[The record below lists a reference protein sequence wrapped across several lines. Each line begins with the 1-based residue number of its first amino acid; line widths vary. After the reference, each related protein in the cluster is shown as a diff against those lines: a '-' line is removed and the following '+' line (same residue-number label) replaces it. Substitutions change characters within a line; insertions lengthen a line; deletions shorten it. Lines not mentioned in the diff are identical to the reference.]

1 MADTGA
7 TGATGP
13 NERQRIG
20 NAISS
25 ISNALSKEGQQ
36 PDRPKFQPAMTDATP
51 APPMRLGQA
60 PSMKKGGV
68 VPKEGLYHL
77 HEGETVIPAEQGSR
91 VPKRVLAKNPKYPGQ
106 MCSSPHCKGTNP
118 AKNLREE
125 TRKDK
130 DCPPNQCLAGAAG
143 TIAQISGVPSRPS
156 SPNKHNDNV
165 IVRGKVLKYHEKPD
179 IEEDCGY

>member
-1 MADTGA
+1 
-7 TGATGP
+7 
-13 NERQRIG
+13 
-20 NAISS
+20 
-25 ISNALSKEGQQ
+25 
-36 PDRPKFQPAMTDATP
+36 
-51 APPMRLGQA
+51 
-60 PSMKKGGV
+60 MKKGGV